1 MIPKIIHYCWF
12 SGDKKPALIR
22 KCIRSWKKHLPD
34 YEIKCWDGNSFDFDA
49 LDFTREAMSVKQYAA
64 AADYVRLYALY
75 NYGGIYLDSDVEV
88 FKSLNPFLDNV
99 FFSGID
105 RQRVGEY
112 NRDYIEAGIIGSQ
125 KGFPFLRECMEY
137 FENTRFIHPDGRYD
151 NDLIMAPE
159 IYAKQAYKYGFLCEN
174 KEQMLSNG
182 IHIYPRSVFANG
194 DYIYNHHDI
203 DYSTLTAVHHNMSP
217 GLVQKLDR
225 GGFWKF
231 CWKHNLLDTYNRIEA
246 FRLKIFQPFNK

>member
-34 YEIKCWDGNSFDFDA
+34 YEIKCWDGNSFDFDS

-88 FKSLNPFLDNV
+88 FKSLDPFLDNV

-105 RQRVGEY
+105 RNRCGNEY
-112 NRDYIEAGIIGSQ
+112 KDFIEAGIMGSK
-125 KGFPFLRECMEY
+125 KGFEYLHECMEY
-137 FENTRFIHPDGRYD
+137 YETHHFIHPDGSYD
-151 NDLIMAPE
+151 NKTTMAPE
-159 IYAKQAYKYGFLCEN
+159 VYARQAYRYGFVT
-174 KEQMLSNG
+174 KDTEQLLTNG
-182 IHIYPRSVFANG
+182 IHIYPRTVFANG
-194 DYIYNHHDI
+194 NYIYDHQDV
-203 DYSTLTAVHHNMSP
+203 DYDPLTALHHNMSAW
-217 GLVQKLDR
+217 GVDR
-225 GGFWKF
+225 LHRGKIWMF
-231 CWKHNLLDTYNRIEA
+231 CYKHNLLKTYRRIENVKV
-246 FRLKIFQPFNK
+246 RLFH